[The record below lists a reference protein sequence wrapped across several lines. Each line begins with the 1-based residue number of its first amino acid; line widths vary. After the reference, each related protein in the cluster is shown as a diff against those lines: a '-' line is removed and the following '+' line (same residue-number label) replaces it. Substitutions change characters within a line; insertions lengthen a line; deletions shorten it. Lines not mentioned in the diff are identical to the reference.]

1 MPVIITKKLNFVARR
16 RFLGVEFVFLPEI
29 NLIST
34 RIFGEKD
41 ETVFFWRIR
50 VDYCY
55 MWIYDGSVFSD
66 SVLLTSQL
74 R

>member
-1 MPVIITKKLNFVARR
+1 MPVIITKKLIFV
-16 RFLGVEFVFLPEI
+16 VNEFVFLPEI
-29 NLIST
+29 NLMPT

-41 ETVFFWRIR
+41 ETGFFWRIR

-55 MWIYDGSVFSD
+55 MRIYDGSVFSD
-66 SVLLTSQL
+66 SVVLTSQL

>member
-1 MPVIITKKLNFVARR
+1 M
-16 RFLGVEFVFLPEI
+16 GVEFVFLLEI

-34 RIFGEKD
+34 HIFGEKD
-41 ETVFFWRIR
+41 ETGFYWRIRVR

-55 MWIYDGSVFSD
+55 MRIYDGSVFSD
-66 SVLLTSQL
+66 SVVLTSQL